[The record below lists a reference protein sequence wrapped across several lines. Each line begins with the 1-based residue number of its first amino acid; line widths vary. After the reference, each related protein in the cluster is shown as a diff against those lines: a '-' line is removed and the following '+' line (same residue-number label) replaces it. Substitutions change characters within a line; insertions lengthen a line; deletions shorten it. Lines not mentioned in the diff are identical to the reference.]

1 MKKKMI
7 FGIIAVVVIAA
18 LCTSFVACDGKK
30 ERLDVGNADL
40 YLFEDVEYKMDMDGF
55 DIPSDIIED
64 SLAQTEDQIRNMYK
78 NMYAYIYNGELVLY
92 NEEYDLEASYV
103 LSEEDGVYVVNGFD
117 MYGVQGKV
125 TLTFDD
131 EKIVTVTEGNTQGID
146 FSLTITYKNTGEKA
160 DVSGKDEEQELP
172 DEVYG
177 YTSTEITVYENGELT
192 SKYDQLKELMEVV
205 YENSKAYVKGN
216 TLYIQ
221 TGNSTAKYTFVEE
234 EGKNVIT
241 SDVMLGFDMEDIFAS
256 SGLNVNI
263 DETTEASFVIEG
275 EELIFTMTSDMDA
288 VFYYPYGNTALSL
301 LQIYDIHFTLEK

>member
-18 LCTSFVACDGKK
+18 LCTSFVACDEKK

-40 YLFEDVEYKMDMDGF
+40 YLFEDVEYEMDMEGVDN
-55 DIPSDIIED
+55 SIIED
-64 SLAQTEDQIRNMYK
+64 ALEQSEEQIRKTYK

-146 FSLTITYKNTGEKA
+146 FSLTIIYKNTGEKA

-192 SKYDQLKELMEVV
+192 SNYDQLKELMEVV

-221 TGNSTAKYTFVEE
+221 TGNSTAKYPFVEE

-241 SDVMLGFDMEDIFAS
+241 SDIMLGFDMEDIFAS

-275 EELIFTMTSDMDA
+275 EELIFTMTSDIDA
-288 VFYYPYGNTALSL
+288 VIYNPYGNTAFSL

>member
-18 LCTSFVACDGKK
+18 LCTSFVACDDKN

-40 YLFEDVEYKMDMDGF
+40 YLFEDVEYEMDMDGVG
-55 DIPSDIIED
+55 IPSDIIED
-64 SLAQTEDQIRNMYK
+64 SVAQAEDQIRNMYK
-78 NMYAYIYNGELVLY
+78 NMYAYIYKGELVLY
-92 NEEYDLEASYV
+92 NEEFDVESSYV

-146 FSLTITYKNTGEKA
+146 FSLTIIYKNTGEKA

-177 YTSTEITVYENGELT
+177 YTSTEITIYENGELT
-192 SKYDQLKELMEVV
+192 SKYDHLKELMEVV

-216 TLYIQ
+216 TLYIR
-221 TGNSTAKYTFVEE
+221 TGNSTAKYTFVER

-256 SGLNVNI
+256 SGLNANI
-263 DETTEASFVIEG
+263 DVTTEASFVIEG
-275 EELIFTMTSDMDA
+275 EELIFTMTSDLDA
-288 VFYYPYGNTALSL
+288 VINDPYGIISISM

>member
-1 MKKKMI
+1 MKKKII

-18 LCTSFVACDGKK
+18 LCTSFVACDEKK

-40 YLFEDVEYKMDMDGF
+40 YLFEDVEYKMNMEGVDN
-55 DIPSDIIED
+55 PIIED
-64 SLAQTEDQIRNMYK
+64 ALEQSEDRIRNMYK
-78 NMYAYIYNGELVLY
+78 NMYAYIYNGELVIY
-92 NEEYDLEASYV
+92 NEEFHVEASYV
-103 LSEEDGVYVVNGFD
+103 LSEEDGVYVVNNFD
-117 MYGVQGKV
+117 MYGIQGKS

-146 FSLTITYKNTGEKA
+146 FSLTVIYKNTGEKA

-192 SKYDQLKELMEVV
+192 SRYDQLLKELMEVI
-205 YENSKAYVKGN
+205 YINSKAYVKGN

-221 TGNSTAKYTFVEE
+221 TGNSTEKYSFVER

-256 SGLNVNI
+256 SGQNVNI

-288 VFYYPYGNTALSL
+288 VFYYPYGNTALSF

>member
-18 LCTSFVACDGKK
+18 LCTSFVACDEKK

-40 YLFEDVEYKMDMDGF
+40 YLFEDVEYKMNMEGVDN
-55 DIPSDIIED
+55 SIIED
-64 SLAQTEDQIRNMYK
+64 ALEQSEEQIRKTYK

-146 FSLTITYKNTGEKA
+146 FSLTIIYKNTGEKA
-160 DVSGKDEEQELP
+160 DVSAKDEEQELP

-216 TLYIQ
+216 TLYIR

-241 SDVMLGFDMEDIFAS
+241 SDIMLGVDMEDIFAS

-275 EELIFTMTSDMDA
+275 EELIFTMTSDIDA
-288 VFYYPYGNTALSL
+288 VIYNPYGNTAFSL

>member
-18 LCTSFVACDGKK
+18 LCTSFVACDEKK

-40 YLFEDVEYKMDMDGF
+40 YLFEDVEYKMNMEGVDN
-55 DIPSDIIED
+55 SIIED
-64 SLAQTEDQIRNMYK
+64 VLEQAEAQIRNMYK
-78 NMYAYIYNGELVLY
+78 NMYAYIYKGELVLY
-92 NEEYDLEASYV
+92 NKEFDVETSYV
-103 LSEEDGVYVVNGFD
+103 LSEEDGVYVVNGYD
-117 MYGVQGKV
+117 LNGIQGKV

-146 FSLTITYKNTGEKA
+146 FSITVIYKNTGEKA

-192 SKYDQLKELMEVV
+192 SKYDLVKELMEET
-205 YENSKAYVKGN
+205 YINSKAYVKGN
-216 TLYIQ
+216 TLYIR

-241 SDVMLGFDMEDIFAS
+241 SDVMLGFDMEDFFAS
-256 SGLNVNI
+256 SGQNANI

-288 VFYYPYGNTALSL
+288 VFYYPYGNIALSL

>member
-18 LCTSFVACDGKK
+18 LCTSFVACDEKK

-40 YLFEDVEYKMDMDGF
+40 YLFEDVEYKMNMEGVDN
-55 DIPSDIIED
+55 SIIED
-64 SLAQTEDQIRNMYK
+64 ALEQSEEQIRKTYK

-146 FSLTITYKNTGEKA
+146 FSLTIIYKNTGEKA

-216 TLYIQ
+216 TLYIR

-241 SDVMLGFDMEDIFAS
+241 SDIMLGVDMEDIFAS
-256 SGLNVNI
+256 SGMNVNI

>member
-18 LCTSFVACDGKK
+18 LCTSFVACDDKN

-40 YLFEDVEYKMDMDGF
+40 YLFEDVEYEMDMDGVG
-55 DIPSDIIED
+55 IPSDIIED
-64 SLAQTEDQIRNMYK
+64 SLARTEDQIRNMYK
-78 NMYAYIYNGELVLY
+78 NMYAYIYKGELVLY
-92 NEEYDLEASYV
+92 NEEFDVESSYV

-146 FSLTITYKNTGEKA
+146 FSLTIIYKNTGEKA

-177 YTSTEITVYENGELT
+177 YTSTEITVYEKGELT
-192 SKYDQLKELMEVV
+192 SKYDHLKELMEVV

-216 TLYIQ
+216 TLYIR
-221 TGNSTAKYTFVEE
+221 TGNSTAKYTFVER

-275 EELIFTMTSDMDA
+275 EELIFTMTSDLDA
-288 VFYYPYGNTALSL
+288 VINDPYGNISISL

>member
-18 LCTSFVACDGKK
+18 LCTSFVACDEKK

-40 YLFEDVEYKMDMDGF
+40 YLFEDVEYKMNVEGVDDSLM
-55 DIPSDIIED
+55 ED
-64 SLAQTEDQIRNMYK
+64 SLAQAEEQIRKSYK

-92 NEEYDLEASYV
+92 NEEYDLETSYV

-117 MYGVQGKV
+117 MYGEQGKM

-131 EKIVTVTEGNTQGID
+131 EKIVTVTEGNTQGMS
-146 FSLTITYKNTGEKA
+146 FSITITYKNTGEKA

-177 YTSTEITVYENGELT
+177 YTSTEITVYENGKLT
-192 SKYDQLKELMEVV
+192 SKYDQLLKELMEVF

-241 SDVMLGFDMEDIFAS
+241 SDIMLGFDMEDIFAS
-256 SGLNVNI
+256 SGQNVNI

-288 VFYYPYGNTALSL
+288 VFYYPYGNIALSL

>member
-18 LCTSFVACDGKK
+18 LCTSFVACDEKK

-40 YLFEDVEYKMDMDGF
+40 YLFEDVEYKMNVEGVDDSLM
-55 DIPSDIIED
+55 ED
-64 SLAQTEDQIRNMYK
+64 SLAQAEEQIRKSYK

-92 NEEYDLEASYV
+92 NEEYDLETSYV
-103 LSEEDGVYVVNGFD
+103 LYEEDGVYVVNGFD
-117 MYGVQGKV
+117 MYGEQGKM

-131 EKIVTVTEGNTQGID
+131 EKIVTVTEGNTQGMS
-146 FSLTITYKNTGEKA
+146 FSITITYKNTGEKA

-192 SKYDQLKELMEVV
+192 SKYDQLLKELMEVF

-241 SDVMLGFDMEDIFAS
+241 SDIMLGFDMEDIFAS
-256 SGLNVNI
+256 SGQNVNI

-275 EELIFTMTSDMDA
+275 EELIFTMTSDIDA
-288 VFYYPYGNTALSL
+288 VSYNPYGNIAFSV

>member
-18 LCTSFVACDGKK
+18 LCTSFVACDEKK

-40 YLFEDVEYKMDMDGF
+40 YLFEDVEYKMNMEGVDN
-55 DIPSDIIED
+55 SIIED
-64 SLAQTEDQIRNMYK
+64 ALEQSEEQIRKTYK

-146 FSLTITYKNTGEKA
+146 FSLTIIYKNTGEKA

-192 SKYDQLKELMEVV
+192 SKYDQLKEHMENV

-241 SDVMLGFDMEDIFAS
+241 SDIMLGVDMEDIFAS

-301 LQIYDIHFTLEK
+301 LQIYDIHFSLEK

>member
-40 YLFEDVEYKMDMDGF
+40 YLFEDVEYEMNVEGVDD
-55 DIPSDIIED
+55 SLIED
-64 SLAQTEDQIRNMYK
+64 SVAQAEDQIRNMYK
-78 NMYAYIYNGELVLY
+78 NMYVYIYNGELVIY
-92 NEEYDLEASYV
+92 NEEFDVEASYV

-117 MYGVQGKV
+117 MYGVQGKM

-146 FSLTITYKNTGEKA
+146 FSLTIIYKNTGEKA

-177 YTSTEITVYENGELT
+177 YTSTEITVYENGKLT
-192 SKYDQLKELMEVV
+192 SEYDQLKEYMEDV

-216 TLYIQ
+216 TLYIR
-221 TGNSTAKYTFVEE
+221 TGNSTAKYSFVEE

-241 SDVMLGFDMEDIFAS
+241 SDIMLGFDMEDIFAS
-256 SGLNVNI
+256 SGLNGNI

-275 EELIFTMTSDMDA
+275 EELIFTMTLDSD
-288 VFYYPYGNTALSL
+288 VVIYNPYGNIAFSL

>member
-18 LCTSFVACDGKK
+18 LCTSFVACDDKN

-40 YLFEDVEYKMDMDGF
+40 YLFEDVEYKMNMDGI
-55 DIPSDIIED
+55 DDSLIED
-64 SLAQTEDQIRNMYK
+64 SVAQAEDMVREMYK

-92 NEEYDLEASYV
+92 NEEFNTEASYV
-103 LSEEDGVYVVNGFD
+103 LSEEDGVYVVNGLD
-117 MYGVQGKV
+117 MNGIQGKT

-131 EKIVTVTEGNTQGID
+131 EKLVTVTEGNSQGIN
-146 FSLTITYKNTGEKA
+146 FSLTVIYKNTGEKA

-216 TLYIQ
+216 TLYIR

-241 SDVMLGFDMEDIFAS
+241 SDIMLGFDMEDIFAS

-275 EELIFTMTSDMDA
+275 EELIFTMTSDIDA
-288 VFYYPYGNTALSL
+288 VIYYPYGNTALSL

>member
-18 LCTSFVACDGKK
+18 LCTSFVACDEKK

-40 YLFEDVEYKMDMDGF
+40 YLFEDVEYKMNMEGVDD
-55 DIPSDIIED
+55 SVIED
-64 SLAQTEDQIRNMYK
+64 SLAQAEEQIRKMYK

-117 MYGVQGKV
+117 MNGVQGKS

-131 EKIVTVTEGNTQGID
+131 EKIVTVTEGNTQGMS
-146 FSLTITYKNTGEKA
+146 FSITITYKNTGEKA

-192 SKYDQLKELMEVV
+192 SNYDQLLKELMEVA

-241 SDVMLGFDMEDIFAS
+241 SDIMLGFDMEDIFAS

-275 EELIFTMTSDMDA
+275 EELIFTITSDIDA
-288 VFYYPYGNTALSL
+288 VIYDPYGNTAFSL

>member
-7 FGIIAVVVIAA
+7 FGIIAVVVIAV
-18 LCTSFVACDGKK
+18 LCTSFVACDEKK

-40 YLFEDVEYKMDMDGF
+40 YLFEDVEYEMNMEGVDN
-55 DIPSDIIED
+55 SIIED
-64 SLAQTEDQIRNMYK
+64 VLEQAEDQIRNMYK
-78 NMYAYIYNGELVLY
+78 NMYAYIYKGELVLY
-92 NEEYDLEASYV
+92 NEEFDLEASYV

-117 MYGVQGKV
+117 MYGVQGKM

-146 FSLTITYKNTGEKA
+146 FSLTIIYKNTGEKA

-177 YTSTEITVYENGELT
+177 YTSTEITVYKNGELT
-192 SKYDQLKELMEVV
+192 SEYDQLKELMEVV

-221 TGNSTAKYTFVEE
+221 TGNSTAKYTFIEE

-241 SDVMLGFDMEDIFAS
+241 SDIMLGFDMEDFFAS

-275 EELIFTMTSDMDA
+275 EELIFTMTLDSD
-288 VFYYPYGNTALSL
+288 VVIYNPYGNIAFSL

>member
-18 LCTSFVACDGKK
+18 LCTSFVACDEKK

-40 YLFEDVEYKMDMDGF
+40 YLFEDVEYEMDMEGVDN
-55 DIPSDIIED
+55 SIIED
-64 SLAQTEDQIRNMYK
+64 ALEQSEEQIRKTYK

-131 EKIVTVTEGNTQGID
+131 EKIVNVTEGNTQGID
-146 FSLTITYKNTGEKA
+146 FSLTIIYKNTGEKA

-192 SKYDQLKELMEVV
+192 SNYDQLKELMEVV

-221 TGNSTAKYTFVEE
+221 TGNSTAKYPFVEE

-241 SDVMLGFDMEDIFAS
+241 SDIMLGFDMEDIFAS

-275 EELIFTMTSDMDA
+275 EELIFTMTSDIDA
-288 VFYYPYGNTALSL
+288 VIYNPYGNTAFSL

>member
-18 LCTSFVACDGKK
+18 LCTSFVACDEKK

-40 YLFEDVEYKMDMDGF
+40 YLFEDVEYKMNMEGVDN
-55 DIPSDIIED
+55 SIIED
-64 SLAQTEDQIRNMYK
+64 VLEQAEDQIRNMYK
-78 NMYAYIYNGELVLY
+78 NMYVYIYNGELVIY
-92 NEEYDLEASYV
+92 NEEFDVEASYV

-117 MYGVQGKV
+117 MYGVQGKM

-146 FSLTITYKNTGEKA
+146 FSLTIIYKNTGEKA

-177 YTSTEITVYENGELT
+177 YTSTEITVYENGKLT
-192 SKYDQLKELMEVV
+192 SEYDQLKEYMEDV

-216 TLYIQ
+216 TLYIR
-221 TGNSTAKYTFVEE
+221 TGNSTAKYSFVEE

-241 SDVMLGFDMEDIFAS
+241 SDIMLGFDMEDIFAS
-256 SGLNVNI
+256 SGLNGNI

-275 EELIFTMTSDMDA
+275 EELIFTMTLDGD
-288 VFYYPYGNTALSL
+288 VVIYNPYGNIAFSL

>member
-18 LCTSFVACDGKK
+18 LCTSFVACDEKK

-40 YLFEDVEYKMDMDGF
+40 YLFEDVEYEMDMEGVDN
-55 DIPSDIIED
+55 SIIED
-64 SLAQTEDQIRNMYK
+64 ALEQSEEQIRKTYK

-146 FSLTITYKNTGEKA
+146 FSLTIIYKNTGEKA

-192 SKYDQLKELMEVV
+192 SNYDQLKELMEVV

-221 TGNSTAKYTFVEE
+221 TGNSTAKYPFVEE

-241 SDVMLGFDMEDIFAS
+241 SDIMLGFDMEDIFAS

-275 EELIFTMTSDMDA
+275 EELIFTMTSDIDA
-288 VFYYPYGNTALSL
+288 VIYNPYGNTALSL

>member
-18 LCTSFVACDGKK
+18 LCTSFVACDEKK

-40 YLFEDVEYKMDMDGF
+40 YLFEDVEYKMNMEGVDN
-55 DIPSDIIED
+55 SIIED
-64 SLAQTEDQIRNMYK
+64 ALEQSEEQIRKTYK

-146 FSLTITYKNTGEKA
+146 FSLTIIYKNTGEKA

-241 SDVMLGFDMEDIFAS
+241 SDVMLGVDMEDIFAM
-256 SGLNVNI
+256 GERNVNII

-275 EELIFTMTSDMDA
+275 EELIFTMTSDIDA
-288 VFYYPYGNTALSL
+288 VIYNPYGNTAFSL

>member
-18 LCTSFVACDGKK
+18 LCTSFVACDEKK

-40 YLFEDVEYKMDMDGF
+40 YLFEDVEYKMNMEGVDN
-55 DIPSDIIED
+55 SIIED
-64 SLAQTEDQIRNMYK
+64 VLEQLEDQIRNMYK
-78 NMYAYIYNGELVLY
+78 NMYAYIYKGELVLY
-92 NEEYDLEASYV
+92 NEEFDVEASYV

-117 MYGVQGKV
+117 MYGVQGKM

-131 EKIVTVTEGNTQGID
+131 EKIVTVTEGNKQGID
-146 FSLTITYKNTGEKA
+146 FSLTIIYKNTGEKA

-177 YTSTEITVYENGELT
+177 YTSTEITVYENGKLT
-192 SKYDQLKELMEVV
+192 SEYDQLKEHMEDV

-221 TGNSTAKYTFVEE
+221 TGNSTAKYSFVEE

-241 SDVMLGFDMEDIFAS
+241 SDIMLGFDMEDIFAS
-256 SGLNVNI
+256 SGLNGYI

-275 EELIFTMTSDMDA
+275 EELIFTMTLDSD
-288 VFYYPYGNTALSL
+288 VVIYNPYGNIAYSL

>member
-18 LCTSFVACDGKK
+18 LCTSFVACDEKK

-40 YLFEDVEYKMDMDGF
+40 YLFEDVEYEMDMDGF
-55 DIPSDIIED
+55 DLPSDIIED
-64 SLAQTEDQIRNMYK
+64 SLAQAEDQIRNMYK
-78 NMYAYIYNGELVLY
+78 NMYAYIYKGELVLY
-92 NEEYDLEASYV
+92 NEEFDVEASYV

-117 MYGVQGKV
+117 MNGVQGKM

-146 FSLTITYKNTGEKA
+146 FSLTIIYKNTGEKA

-177 YTSTEITVYENGELT
+177 YTSTEITVYENGKLT
-192 SKYDQLKELMEVV
+192 SEYDQLKEHMEDV

-221 TGNSTAKYTFVEE
+221 TGNSTAKYSFVEE

-256 SGLNVNI
+256 SGLNGNI
-263 DETTEASFVIEG
+263 DVTTEASFVIEG
-275 EELIFTMTSDMDA
+275 EELIFTMTLDGD
-288 VFYYPYGNTALSL
+288 VVIYNPYGNIAFSL

>member
-18 LCTSFVACDGKK
+18 LCTSFVACDEKK

-40 YLFEDVEYKMDMDGF
+40 YLFEDVEYEMNVEGVDD
-55 DIPSDIIED
+55 SLIED
-64 SLAQTEDQIRNMYK
+64 SVAQAEDQIRNMYK
-78 NMYAYIYNGELVLY
+78 NMYVYIYNGELVIY
-92 NEEYDLEASYV
+92 NEEFDVEASYV

-117 MYGVQGKV
+117 MYGVQGKM

-146 FSLTITYKNTGEKA
+146 FSLTIIYKNTGEKA

-177 YTSTEITVYENGELT
+177 YTSTEITVYENGKLT
-192 SKYDQLKELMEVV
+192 SEYDQLKEYMEDV

-221 TGNSTAKYTFVEE
+221 TGNSTAKYSFVEE

-241 SDVMLGFDMEDIFAS
+241 SDIMLGFDMEDIFAS
-256 SGLNVNI
+256 SGLNGNI

-275 EELIFTMTSDMDA
+275 EELIFTMTLDSD
-288 VFYYPYGNTALSL
+288 VVIYNPYGNIAFSL